1 MSASYHHPQL
11 ARIEAL
17 VQQVRD
23 LIEETREPGVV
34 LSLRQA
40 LYYLH
45 VSGTYLGD
53 DLLSP
58 EVDAASTTWGSDR

>member
-1 MSASYHHPQL
+1 MRASYHHPQL
-11 ARIEAL
+11 ERIEVL
-17 VQQVRD
+17 VQMVRD
-23 LIEETREPGVV
+23 LLAETDEPGVA

-45 VSGTYLGD
+45 ASGTYLGN

-58 EVDAASTTWGSDR
+58 EIDADSPT

>member
-11 ARIEAL
+11 ERIEAL
-17 VQQVRD
+17 VQMVRD
-23 LIEETREPGVV
+23 LLDETDEPGVA

-45 VSGTYLGD
+45 ASGTYLGG

-58 EVDAASTTWGSDR
+58 EIDAGPAT

>member
-1 MSASYHHPQL
+1 MRASYHHPQL
-11 ARIEAL
+11 ERIEML
-17 VQQVRD
+17 VKQVGD
-23 LIEETREPGVV
+23 LLEETDEPGVV

-45 VSGTYLGD
+45 ASGTYLGS

-58 EVDAASTTWGSDR
+58 EIDADSTT